1 MRVYRLA
8 SQNDAYTEWLG
19 PSGGHAC
26 GPDSATLQRLVCT
39 DTVAEGKGDAGHSGW
54 LHRTQIPDMRDEKR
68 VKGLSE
74 EWSSLIW
81 SLHWTNQQIVK
92 PLLHFFSE
100 SQRTVRASLSGFLFF
115 FPPFF
120 LCFFFTAPITR
131 TLCPKISTENNIR
144 TLYCNIYTHL
154 LICTC
159 VWIISRA
166 LLLFYFCD

>member
-74 EWSSLIW
+74 EWSSLI
-81 SLHWTNQQIVK
+81 SPLNK
-92 PLLHFFSE
+92 PTDCKTASSFLLRKPADCKSFTLWFSI
-100 SQRTVRASLSGFLFF
+100 F

-120 LCFFFTAPITR
+120 PLF
-131 TLCPKISTENNIR
+131 
-144 TLYCNIYTHL
+144 
-154 LICTC
+154 
-159 VWIISRA
+159 
-166 LLLFYFCD
+166 LFYSSHHSDTVSQDFHWEQHPYSVL